1 MAARRVSLGYL
12 ATAVLLS
19 VGAAVATFQLKY
31 AVRNVE
37 GELATVRGQI
47 ARAYLYMS
55 QQYGLRLAAQ
65 QRKLFEAWDRQY
77 PADRWECE
85 RNLRI
90 GKLQGNTNPFIE
102 KQCQ

>member
-1 MAARRVSLGYL
+1 MIRRTSASATGTANRTSTASARCWWTSSERQVQPPKGP
-12 ATAVLLS
+12 
-19 VGAAVATFQLKY
+19 
-31 AVRNVE
+31 
-37 GELATVRGQI
+37 VRGQI

-55 QQYGLRLAAQ
+55 QRYGLRLAAQ
-65 QRKLFEAWDRQY
+65 QRKLYEAWDRRY

-85 RNLRI
+85 RNRRI

>member
-1 MAARRVSLGYL
+1 
-12 ATAVLLS
+12 
-19 VGAAVATFQLKY
+19 
-31 AVRNVE
+31 
-37 GELATVRGQI
+37 QI
-47 ARAYLYMS
+47 ARAYLYMG

-85 RNLRI
+85 RNSRI